1 MYLKIKIHHD
11 AEEEK
16 ENTVQ
21 GFSKTSF
28 KNSFIRTWSIGS
40 DLCQQKLRYK
50 YNLMM

>member
-11 AEEEK
+11 AEEKK
-16 ENTVQ
+16 ENT

-40 DLCQQKLRYK
+40 DL
-50 YNLMM
+50 